1 MTARE
6 FCNLYNYE
14 PDRKLAWAKDCVGVT
29 FTKFDRFG
37 RIVKRRF
44 LHKQLAATAFDVSRY
59 VAEYNME
66 NWATRAVDERPN
78 DLVDFVTELDDIHA
92 PTTEANHGRVLYTF
106 TVDTSN

>member
-37 RIVKRRF
+37 RIVKMRF
-44 LHKQLAATAFDVSRY
+44 LHKRQVATAFDISRF
-59 VAEYNME
+59 VAEHNME
-66 NWATRAVDERPN
+66 NWAVKAVDELPHDNAYYATMARQWQ
-78 DLVDFVTELDDIHA
+78 
-92 PTTEANHGRVLYTF
+92 
-106 TVDTSN
+106 